1 MQTGVKSDIT
11 ASKRGSLFKEKDSKN
26 NVSNIN
32 RKTGTQHSK
41 YVKKHLSHNLIPGM
55 VSCCVCD
62 DSDYMD
68 AINNY

>member
-11 ASKRGSLFKEKDSKN
+11 AIKRGSLFKEKDSSKN

-41 YVKKHLSHNLIPGM
+41 YVEKHLSHNLIPGM
-55 VSCCVCD
+55 VSCCD